1 MDGAKVAEAR
11 IPQTIRARFSL
22 DETFDVGEDTGTPA
36 VEDYA
41 AKMPFRFTGK
51 LEKVTIDL
59 K

>member
-1 MDGAKVAEAR
+1 MAEAR